1 MGFRGAAA
9 LIAVAIPAIFGVS
22 VATAAQ
28 PTRDIIQ
35 VPSTGGVTPRVIGGH
50 NASPTR
56 WPYLT
61 TVLNPEGLCSG
72 ELIGARWVLTARHCV
87 TTEETGAVFA
97 AGAMRVAVGV
107 GNLSSR
113 GDWLT
118 PVRIVSF
125 PGYHPS
131 SSIGDL
137 ALIEL
142 RAPNTHQTAEL
153 ATRPPDPTLTVAA
166 RIAGWGLTSDNAEN
180 PPNLPQE
187 ADTVIWPQ
195 SYCQSVYPPLPAPGF
210 YDAGTELCAGGPDA
224 GHDEIYPSI
233 CDGDSGGPLTL
244 PGTGDAWTDRLV
256 GITDYGL
263 TAGCDVAPNAFQSVP
278 AHLDW
283 ILRTTGLG
291 AVGIRRAHQ
300 TTAGHTNAVV
310 TVWLRTAQA
319 RTTIVVLGPAG
330 QTVTARRVQAAHSQP
345 VRINIT
351 GLVPGTIVRGYR
363 VVTSN
368 AYGTSRAVGVVL
380 RTTPVACVLRANA
393 ACPSHNL
400 SGRNLAHRNL
410 SRIDLRNSDLSGAS
424 LVGTLLIGA
433 RLGGANLTGAN
444 LSGADLTGADLTG
457 VTWSQ
462 TTCPDGSNS
471 SSNGTTPPTCLGH

>member
-87 TTEETGAVFA
+87 TTQETGAVFA

-153 ATRPPDPTLTVAA
+153 ATGPPDPTLTVAA

-291 AVGIRRAHQ
+291 AVG
-300 TTAGHTNAVV
+300 
-310 TVWLRTAQA
+310 
-319 RTTIVVLGPAG
+319 
-330 QTVTARRVQAAHSQP
+330 
-345 VRINIT
+345 
-351 GLVPGTIVRGYR
+351 
-363 VVTSN
+363 
-368 AYGTSRAVGVVL
+368 VVL